1 MSLLRP
7 LSRALPSTSSRFAVR
22 PIPHSTTFRPQPLHP
37 PSRTFTSFKPLLS
50 KPFDFDAV
58 QSLASVPPPNT
69 VLIDVREPSEFAEG
83 HIPNAINIPVKS
95 QPDALLLPEDEFE
108 DRFGFTKPP
117 TDADTVFYCRAGVR
131 SKAAS
136 ELAKRAGYSS
146 VGDYAGSWLDW
157 TAKGG
162 KVVR

>member
-1 MSLLRP
+1 MSFLRP
-7 LSRALPSTSSRFAVR
+7 LSRAIPSTPTRLIVGPIAR
-22 PIPHSTTFRPQPLHP
+22 PSTFRAQLPTP
-37 PSRTFTSFKPLLS
+37 PSRTFSSCNPLLS

-58 QSLASVPPPNT
+58 QSLASAPTPNT

-108 DRFGFTKPP
+108 DRFGFAKPP
-117 TDADTVFYCRAGVR
+117 TDAETVFYCRAGVR